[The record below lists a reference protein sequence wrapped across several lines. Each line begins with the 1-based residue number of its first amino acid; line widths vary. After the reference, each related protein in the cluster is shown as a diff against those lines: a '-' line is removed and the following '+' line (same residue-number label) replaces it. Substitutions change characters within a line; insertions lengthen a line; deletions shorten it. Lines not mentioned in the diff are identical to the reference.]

1 MYMDMC
7 VYISIMY
14 IYIYIINTPYVSVT
28 GSFSAPVYPSGL
40 FWASARY
47 PIPWPGENHGMKL
60 TKIIGSSKG
69 KIIGFPVENHLNHL
83 QMVGFPGFFF
93 RVYRRL
99 HLKIAN
105 DAEKRSDF
113 QGNLIPSSG
122 NVR

>member
-1 MYMDMC
+1 MYL
-7 VYISIMY
+7 Y
-14 IYIYIINTPYVSVT
+14 
-28 GSFSAPVYPSGL
+28 GL
-40 FWASARY
+40 FFGSCLSIRSLLGIRTLPHSLAWGKSWNETDKNHRVFQ
-47 PIPWPGENHGMKL
+47 GENHRLSRGK
-60 TKIIGSSKG
+60 SSKSSTNG
-69 KIIGFPVENHLNHL
+69 GLSRV
-83 QMVGFPGFFF
+83 FF